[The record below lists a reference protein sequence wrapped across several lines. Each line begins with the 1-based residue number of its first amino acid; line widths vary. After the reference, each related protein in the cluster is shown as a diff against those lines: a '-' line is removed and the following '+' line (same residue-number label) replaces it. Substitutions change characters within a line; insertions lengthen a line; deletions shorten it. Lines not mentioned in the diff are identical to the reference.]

1 MLQEKGPSNFA
12 FSMAFRRS
20 TLSLTAFNII
30 NNAFNLIQKYLT
42 KTRLMRFGNSH
53 SFVSFNCVCTTVLFV
68 FFKKL
73 GDWVCGLDV
82 LLEIRMFILKLQCFD
97 FSFHKSRSWCRQMLL
112 VLFGS
117 VIHPVLFIILEIVLF
132 ACLIK
137 ERSFWWIFSC
147 LFSLIGGLE
156 EERSLTIFNRCQI
169 NTYIRANI
177 FQKSKRCR
185 FAVKLDQTTTNLWTF
200 SALTPFNFLQL
211 SLRVIP

>member
-1 MLQEKGPSNFA
+1 MWAWCFVRDSNVYIKTAMLWFQFPQIQE
-12 FSMAFRRS
+12 
-20 TLSLTAFNII
+20 
-30 NNAFNLIQKYLT
+30 
-42 KTRLMRFGNSH
+42 LMSPNVASFIWQCYSSSVH
-53 SFVSFNCVCTTVLFV
+53 S
-68 FFKKL
+68 
-73 GDWVCGLDV
+73 
-82 LLEIRMFILKLQCFD
+82 
-97 FSFHKSRSWCRQMLL
+97 
-112 VLFGS
+112 
-117 VIHPVLFIILEIVLF
+117 VLFIILEIVLF

-137 ERSFWWIFSC
+137 EWSFWWIFSC